1 MVLGT
6 RIVIEEVDASL
17 ATKLEDEEV
26 TELEIAKAGMVPINR
41 RTENRIPKKIF
52 WRIQHH
58 KNIVNLDIDE
68 HNS

>member
-6 RIVIEEVDASL
+6 RIVIEEIDAL
-17 ATKLEDEEV
+17 LTTKLEDEEV

-52 WRIQHH
+52 
-58 KNIVNLDIDE
+58 
-68 HNS
+68 